1 MSDPQ
6 HKNPIPTVDTIIQ
19 RNSQILFVKRKKEPF
34 KDKLTFPGGFVDG
47 NEKVEDTSIREVKEE
62 TSLSIKLI
70 DILGVYS
77 DPSRDPRGHTIST
90 VFIAEISDNNKT
102 EAIAGDDA
110 AEIKW
115 IDIETID
122 NESFGFDHK
131 KIITDYKKWKQSRG
145 TYWSSK
151 NKI

>member
-110 AEIKW
+110 VEIKW